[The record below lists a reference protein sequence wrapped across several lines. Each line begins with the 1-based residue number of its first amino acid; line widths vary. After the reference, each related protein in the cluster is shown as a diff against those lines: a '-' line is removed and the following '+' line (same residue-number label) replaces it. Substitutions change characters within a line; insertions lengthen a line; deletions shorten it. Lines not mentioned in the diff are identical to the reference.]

1 MVEELLAQE
10 EGKILEFKENA
21 TSLQGIIKTIIA
33 FANTAGGT
41 IIVGVEDK
49 TKKVVGIVD
58 PLEDEM
64 RIINKVSESITP
76 QLRPN
81 MEIVTYRKKTL
92 ILIQVPYLVGPYYLK
107 QGAEGVAYVR
117 FGPSNR
123 IADEETIAAMK
134 RFSRNI
140 TFDESVCVTASKDS
154 LDVPAIERIFKF
166 TQKKI
171 TKAKLKS
178 MGILT
183 DEAGQELPSNGGILL
198 FGKNR
203 ASFFPDAVIR
213 CIKFIGTDRSQTMD
227 SAIIDVHL
235 PGAVDE
241 VLHFITKNTF
251 TKTEIGKKRRV
262 SIPQY
267 PPVAV
272 REAVINAIVHADYA
286 IKGSSIMVTI
296 FDDRLEITNPGAVIY
311 GLSLEDALAGS
322 SRVRNRVIAR
332 TFHLLEL
339 IEQWGS
345 GLQKIITNCVNNGL
359 KEPKFEEIG
368 SQFRVT
374 LYAIREQKTIM
385 SSPQK
390 RLIEHLSSVGELSSH
405 EAAEFWNIGIR
416 STRKRLKKL
425 VDEGLIVR
433 IGTSRNDPGSTYVIR
448 KT

>member
-1 MVEELLAQE
+1 MIQELLAQE
-10 EGKILEFKENA
+10 ESKTLEFKENA
-21 TSLQGIIKTIIA
+21 TSLPGIIKTIIA

-41 IIVGVEDK
+41 IVVGVEDK
-49 TKKVVGIVD
+49 TKKIVGIVD

-76 QLRPN
+76 FLRPN
-81 MEIVTYRKKTL
+81 MEIVTYRKKAL

-107 QGAEGVAYVR
+107 QGAQGIVYVR

-134 RFSRNI
+134 RLSRNI
-140 TFDESVCVTASKDS
+140 TFDESVCLKASKDD
-154 LDVPAIERIFKF
+154 LDVPAIERTFKV

-183 DEAGQELPSNGGILL
+183 DESGQELPSNGGMLL
-198 FGKNR
+198 FGKHR
-203 ASFFPDAVIR
+203 ASFFPNAVIR
-213 CIKFIGTDRSQTMD
+213 CARFIGADRSKSMD

-235 PGAVDE
+235 PDAVDE

-251 TKTEIGKKRRV
+251 TRTEIGKKRRV

-267 PPVAV
+267 PSVAV
-272 REAVINAIVHADYA
+272 REAVINALVHADYA
-286 IKGSSIMVTI
+286 LKGSSIMVAI

-311 GLSLEDALAGS
+311 GLSLEEALAGS

-345 GLQKIITNCVNNGL
+345 GLQRIITSCVNHGL

-374 LYAIREQKTIM
+374 IYATKEQKTIIN
-385 SSPQK
+385 SSQK
-390 RLIEHLSSVGELSSH
+390 KLIEHLSSVGELSSQ
-405 EAAEFWNIGIR
+405 EAAEFWNIDIR

-448 KT
+448 KN